1 MANVETWNSYTLGVV
16 LDTVVG
22 KNLRIFPI
30 MYKQFKH
37 IAYCFFDIKQLSG
50 ENPGLTVAPKDI
62 PGIEPSITVDG
73 YSIKWLDYNTFDF
86 STEVKTA
93 ISSAATVSA
102 SGNDIVLKDN
112 SGFAVND
119 TIYFKTDGTANSY
132 DVDGTVIAVN
142 GDGETVTVLVTSVN
156 GAAAVAS
163 TTTFKLTA
171 NQEVVRGY
179 WTRNDNDEIIRPS
192 SVYNYKEYQ
201 SYIQHFS
208 RRITFTKAEL
218 NKLYKYEGDAKAE
231 ATKRL
236 NYNIGIMFQEINKA
250 LYKGRNI
257 APGAGNQKMEMLGL
271 EEINRQKGTIVDLA
285 AAGYKGASAPTT
297 GSEMLDNFYKII
309 EECQLSGSVA
319 SNDTITLLVNDRFLT
334 ELGRFREEKIRYDRV
349 VDKLDMVLPTLA
361 TVYGDVEL
369 VRDPMLNT
377 LYNYSVAFTL
387 PKALVKLWT
396 RENQEF
402 NPKGGVTRAD
412 QSIHFYDVIN
422 NLREQKSYDMV
433 WECGLIAGG
442 MSAVQSPYF
451 MIKNFAHLE
460 DVVKTKE
467 VQ

>member
-93 ISSAATVSA
+93 ISSDTTVLAA
-102 SGNDIVLKDN
+102 GNDIVLKDN
-112 SGFAVND
+112 SGFAEND
-119 TIYFKTDGTANSY
+119 TIYFKMNADGTGH
-132 DVDGTVIAVN
+132 DIDGTVKAVN
-142 GDGETVTVLVTSVN
+142 ADGETVTVIISSVD
-156 GAAAVAS
+156 GVAAVAG
-163 TTTFKLTA
+163 TTKFQVSA
-171 NQEVVRGY
+171 DQEVVRGY
-179 WTRNDNDEIIRPS
+179 WTRNDNDEITRPS

-236 NYNIGIMFQEINKA
+236 NYNIGVMFQEINKA

-271 EEINRQKGTIVDLA
+271 EEINRQKGTIHDLSS
-285 AAGYKGASAPTT
+285 KDT
-297 GSEMLDNFYKII
+297 GSAMLDAFYKII

-442 MSAVQSPYF
+442 MSAVQSPYH
-451 MIKNFAHLE
+451 MIKNFAHKA
-460 DVVKTKE
+460 DVVE
-467 VQ
+467 VHENS

>member
-93 ISSAATVSA
+93 ISNGSVSA
-102 SGNDIVLKDN
+102 SGNSIVLKDN

-119 TIYFKTDGTANSY
+119 TIYFKTDWTANSY
-132 DVDGTVIAVN
+132 DVDGTVTAVN
-142 GDGETVTVLVTSVN
+142 SDGETVTVLITSIN
-156 GAAAVAS
+156 GVKAEAS
-163 TTTFKLTA
+163 DTFKVTA
-171 NQEVVRGY
+171 DQEVVRGY
-179 WTRNDNDEIIRPS
+179 WTRNDNDEITRPS
-192 SVYNYKEYQ
+192 SVYNYVEFQ

-236 NYNIGIMFQEINKA
+236 NYNIGVMFQEINKA

-271 EEINRQKGTIVDLA
+271 EEINRQKNTIHDLSS
-285 AAGYKGASAPTT
+285 KTT
-297 GSEMLDNFYKII
+297 GSEMLDAFYKII

-402 NPKGGVTRAD
+402 NPKWGVTRAD

-442 MSAVQSPYF
+442 MSAVQSPYH
-451 MIKNFAHLE
+451 MIKNFAHKE

-467 VQ
+467 VA

>member
-1 MANVETWNSYTLGVV
+1 MADVKTWNEYTLGVV

-86 STEVKTA
+86 STTVTA
-93 ISSAATVSA
+93 SA
-102 SGNDIVLKDN
+102 SVTVGTEVSVSLEDT
-112 SGFAVND
+112 SGLAVND
-119 TIYFKTDGTANSY
+119 TIYFKTDGTAD
-132 DVDGTVIAVN
+132 DVDA
-142 GDGETVTVLVTSVN
+142 TVTEVTSATAIKIMPTSVN
-156 GAAAVAS
+156 GAASGSGSLA
-163 TTTFKLTA
+163 A
-171 NQEVVRGY
+171 NQEAVRGY
-179 WTRNDNDEIIRPS
+179 WTRNDNDEIIRPA
-192 SVYNYKEYQ
+192 SVYSYVEFQ

-218 NKLYKYEGDAKAE
+218 NKIYKYEGDAKAE

-236 NYNIGIMFQEINKA
+236 NYNIGVMFQEINKA
-250 LYKGRNI
+250 IYKGRNI
-257 APGAGNQKMEMLGL
+257 APGANQKMEMLGL
-271 EEINRQKGTIVDLA
+271 EEINRQKNTIVDL
-285 AAGYKGASAPTT
+285 KSASFDGGTAPAT
-297 GSEMLDNFYKII
+297 GKEMLDNFYRII

-319 SNDTITLLVNDRFLT
+319 SNDTITLIVNDKFLT
-334 ELGRFREEKIRYDRV
+334 ELGRFREEKIRYDKV
-349 VDKLDMVLPTLA
+349 VDKLDMTIPTLA

-442 MSAVQSPYF
+442 MSAKQSPYY
-451 MIKNFAHLE
+451 MIKNFVHMD

>member
-1 MANVETWNSYTLGVV
+1 MANVATWNEYTLGVV

-86 STEVKTA
+86 STAVDADASVTVGTEVSVTLED
-93 ISSAATVSA
+93 T
-102 SGNDIVLKDN
+102 SGL
-112 SGFAVND
+112 AVND
-119 TIYFKTDGTANSY
+119 TIYFKTDGTGD
-132 DVDGTVIAVN
+132 DVDA
-142 GDGETVTVLVTSVN
+142 TVTEVTSATAIKIMPTSVN
-156 GAAAVAS
+156 GAAS
-163 TTTFKLTA
+163 GSGTLKDG
-171 NQEVVRGY
+171 QEAVRGY
-179 WTRNDNDEIIRPS
+179 WTRNDNDEIIRPA
-192 SVYNYKEYQ
+192 SVYSYVEFQ

-218 NKLYKYEGDAKAE
+218 NKIYKYEGDAKAE

-236 NYNIGIMFQEINKA
+236 NYNIGVMFQEINKA
-250 LYKGRNI
+250 IYKGRNV
-257 APGAGNQKMEMLGL
+257 APGANQKMEMLGL
-271 EEINRQKGTIVDLA
+271 EEINRQKNTIVDLA
-285 AAGYKGASAPTT
+285 TAGFDGAAAPAT
-297 GSEMLDNFYKII
+297 GSEMLDNFYRII

-319 SNDTITLLVNDRFLT
+319 SNDTITLIVNDKFLT
-334 ELGRFREEKIRYDRV
+334 ELGRFREEKIRYDKV
-349 VDKLDMVLPTLA
+349 VDKLDMTIPTLA

-442 MSAVQSPYF
+442 MSAKQSPYY
-451 MIKNFAHLE
+451 MIKNFAHLA
-460 DVVKTKE
+460 DVVKTQE

>member
-1 MANVETWNSYTLGVV
+1 MANVDTWNTYTLGVV

-93 ISSAATVSA
+93 ITNGSVSA

-112 SGFAVND
+112 SGFAAND

-132 DVDGTVIAVN
+132 DVDGTVLSVD
-142 GDGETVTVLVTSVN
+142 GDGETVKVLITAINGVT
-156 GAAAVAS
+156 AAAS
-163 TTTFKLTA
+163 DTFKVTA
-171 NQEVVRGY
+171 NQEVVRWY
-179 WTRNDNDEIIRPS
+179 WTRNDNDEITRPS

-236 NYNIGIMFQEINKA
+236 NYNIGVMFQEINKA

-257 APGAGNQKMEMLGL
+257 APGATQKMEMLWL
-271 EEINRQKGTIVDLA
+271 EEINRQKNTIHDLSSNA
-285 AAGYKGASAPTT
+285 T
-297 GSEMLDNFYKII
+297 GSAMLDAFYKII

-319 SNDTITLLVNDRFLT
+319 SNDTITLIVNDKFLT

-349 VDKLDMVLPTLA
+349 VDKLDMVIPTLA

-402 NPKGGVTRAD
+402 NPKGWVTRAD

-433 WECGLIAGG
+433 WECWMIAGW
-442 MSAVQSPYF
+442 MSAVQSPYH
-451 MIKNFAHLE
+451 MIKNFAHKA
-460 DVVKTKE
+460 DVVNTHS
-467 VQ
+467 VDA

>member
-1 MANVETWNSYTLGVV
+1 MANIDTNNTYTLGVV

-86 STEVKTA
+86 STSVKTA
-93 ISSAATVSA
+93 ISSDTTVLAA
-102 SGNDIVLKDN
+102 GNDIVLKDN
-112 SGFAVND
+112 SGFAEND
-119 TIYFKTDGTANSY
+119 TIYFKMNADGTGH
-132 DVDGTVIAVN
+132 DIDGTVKAVN
-142 GDGETVTVLVTSVN
+142 GDGETVTVIISSVD
-156 GAAAVAS
+156 GAAVVAG
-163 TTTFKLTA
+163 TTKFQVA
-171 NQEVVRGY
+171 ADQEVVRGY
-179 WTRNDNDEIIRPS
+179 WTRNDNDEITRPS

-271 EEINRQKGTIVDLA
+271 EEINRQNNSIHDLSSN
-285 AAGYKGASAPTT
+285 AS
-297 GSEMLDNFYKII
+297 GSAMLDAFYKII

-319 SNDTITLLVNDRFLT
+319 SNDTITLIVNDRFLT

-349 VDKLDMVLPTLA
+349 VDKLDMVIPTLA

-442 MSAVQSPYF
+442 LSAKQSPYH
-451 MIKNFAHLE
+451 MIKNFAHKPDLY
-460 DVVKTKE
+460 E
-467 VQ
+467 VHENS

>member
-1 MANVETWNSYTLGVV
+1 MANIATWNEYTLGVV

-50 ENPGLTVAPKDI
+50 ENPGLTVSPKDI

-93 ISSAATVSA
+93 IANGTVNAA
-102 SGNDIVLKDN
+102 GNDIVLKDN

-119 TIYFKTDGTANSY
+119 TIYFKTDGTANSM
-132 DVDGTVIAVN
+132 DVDGTVTAVN
-142 GDGETVTVLVTSVN
+142 GDGETVTVLISSVN
-156 GAAAVAS
+156 GAAVTAG
-163 TTTFKLTA
+163 TTAFKVTA

-179 WTRNDNDEIIRPS
+179 WTRNDNDEITRPS
-192 SVYNYKEYQ
+192 SVYNYVEFQ

-236 NYNIGIMFQEINKA
+236 NYNIGVMFQEINKA
-250 LYKGRNI
+250 IYKGRNI
-257 APGAGNQKMEMLGL
+257 APGSNAKMEMLGL
-271 EEINRQKGTIVDLA
+271 EEINRQKNTIHDLSSNA
-285 AAGYKGASAPTT
+285 T
-297 GSEMLDNFYKII
+297 GSEMLDAFYKII

-402 NPKGGVTRAD
+402 APKGWVTRAD

-442 MSAVQSPYF
+442 MSAVQSPYH
-451 MIKNFAHLE
+451 MIKNFAHKE

-467 VQ
+467 VA

>member
-1 MANVETWNSYTLGVV
+1 
-16 LDTVVG
+16 
-22 KNLRIFPI
+22 

-93 ISSAATVSA
+93 VSNGTVSA

-132 DVDGTVIAVN
+132 DVDGTVTAVN
-142 GDGETVTVLVTSVN
+142 GDGETVTVLITSVN
-156 GAAAVAS
+156 GVAAVAS
-163 TTTFKLTA
+163 STTFKVTA
-171 NQEVVRGY
+171 DQEVVRGY
-179 WTRNDNDEIIRPS
+179 WTRNDNDEITRPS
-192 SVYNYKEYQ
+192 SVYNYVEFQ

-236 NYNIGIMFQEINKA
+236 NYNIGVMFQEINKA

-271 EEINRQKGTIVDLA
+271 EEINRQKNTIHDLSS
-285 AAGYKGASAPTT
+285 KTT
-297 GSEMLDNFYKII
+297 GSEMLDAFYKII

-402 NPKGGVTRAD
+402 NPKG
-412 QSIHFYDVIN
+412 
-422 NLREQKSYDMV
+422 
-433 WECGLIAGG
+433 
-442 MSAVQSPYF
+442 
-451 MIKNFAHLE
+451 
-460 DVVKTKE
+460 
-467 VQ
+467 

>member
-93 ISSAATVSA
+93 ISSGSVSA
-102 SGNDIVLKDN
+102 SGNNIVLKDN

-132 DVDGTVIAVN
+132 DVDGTVTAVN
-142 GDGETVTVLVTSVN
+142 SDGETVTVLITSIN
-156 GAAAVAS
+156 GVKAEAS
-163 TTTFKLTA
+163 DTFKVTA
-171 NQEVVRGY
+171 DQEVVRGY
-179 WTRNDNDEIIRPS
+179 WTRNDNDEITRPS

-236 NYNIGIMFQEINKA
+236 NYNIGVMFQEINKA

-257 APGAGNQKMEMLGL
+257 APGAWNQKMEMLGL
-271 EEINRQKGTIVDLA
+271 EEINRQKGTIHDLSSKA
-285 AAGYKGASAPTT
+285 T
-297 GSEMLDNFYKII
+297 GSAMLDAFYKII

-402 NPKGGVTRAD
+402 NPKGWVTRAD

-442 MSAVQSPYF
+442 MSAVQSPYH
-451 MIKNFAHLE
+451 MIKNFAHKE
-460 DVVKTKE
+460 DVVKTQE
-467 VQ
+467 VE

>member
-1 MANVETWNSYTLGVV
+1 MANVATWNTYTLGTV
-16 LDTVVG
+16 LDTIVG
-22 KNLRIFPI
+22 RNIRMFPI

-50 ENPGLTVAPKDI
+50 EKPGLTVSPKDI

-86 STEVKTA
+86 STTLTA
-93 ISSAATVSA
+93 
-102 SGNDIVLKDN
+102 DN
-112 SGFAVND
+112 STALSSYETASLAVADSTGFAIGD
-119 TIYFKTDGTANSY
+119 TVYIKTDGTGNDIDWIVTAKA
-132 DVDGTVIAVN
+132 DATHVKIKVKTVN
-142 GDGETVTVLVTSVN
+142 GVAATASNAVTLKN
-156 GAAAVAS
+156 G
-163 TTTFKLTA
+163 
-171 NQEVVRGY
+171 QEVVRGY
-179 WTRNDNDEIIRPS
+179 WTRNDNDEIVRPAS
-192 SVYNYKEYQ
+192 TYNYKEYQ

-218 NKLYKYEGDAKAE
+218 NKVYQYEGEAKEE

-236 NYNIGIMFQEINKA
+236 NYNIGVMFQEINKA
-250 LYKGRNI
+250 IYKGKNI
-257 APGAGNQKMEMLGL
+257 APSATEKMEMLGL
-271 EEINRQKGTIVDLA
+271 EEICRQLGNIEDLSSNT
-285 AAGYKGASAPTT
+285 YED
-297 GSEMLDNFYKII
+297 EMLDAFYRII
-309 EECQLSGSVA
+309 EECQLSGAVA

-334 ELGRFREEKIRYDRV
+334 ELGRFRDEKIRYDRV
-349 VDKLDMVLPTLA
+349 VDKLDMTIPTLA

-402 NPKGGVTRAD
+402 NPKGWVTRAD

-433 WECGLIAGG
+433 WECGLIAWG
-442 MSAVQSPYF
+442 MSAVQSPYH
-451 MIKNFAHLE
+451 MIKNFAH
-460 DVVKTKE
+460 T
-467 VQ
+467 QSR

>member
-1 MANVETWNSYTLGVV
+1 MANIDTNNTYTLGVV

-86 STEVKTA
+86 STSVKTA
-93 ISSAATVSA
+93 ISSDTTVLAA
-102 SGNDIVLKDN
+102 GNDIVLKDN
-112 SGFAVND
+112 SGFAEND
-119 TIYFKTDGTANSY
+119 TIYFKMNADGTGH
-132 DVDGTVIAVN
+132 DIDGTVKAVN
-142 GDGETVTVLVTSVN
+142 GDGETVTVIISSVD
-156 GAAAVAS
+156 GAAVVAG
-163 TTTFKLTA
+163 TTKFQVA
-171 NQEVVRGY
+171 ADQEVVRGY
-179 WTRNDNDEIIRPS
+179 WTRNDNDEITRPS

-271 EEINRQKGTIVDLA
+271 EEINRQNNSIHDLSSN
-285 AAGYKGASAPTT
+285 AS
-297 GSEMLDNFYKII
+297 GSAMLDAFYKII
-309 EECQLSGSVA
+309 EECQLSWSVA
-319 SNDTITLLVNDRFLT
+319 SNDTITLIVNDRFLT

-349 VDKLDMVLPTLA
+349 VDKLDMVIPTLA

-442 MSAVQSPYF
+442 LSAKQSPYH
-451 MIKNFAHLE
+451 MIKNFAHKPDLY
-460 DVVKTKE
+460 E
-467 VQ
+467 VHENS

>member
-1 MANVETWNSYTLGVV
+1 MANVDTWNTYTLGGV

-37 IAYCFFDIKQLSG
+37 IAYCFFDIKQLSW

-86 STEVKTA
+86 STTVKTA
-93 ISSAATVSA
+93 ISNGSVSA
-102 SGNDIVLKDN
+102 SGNNIVLKDN

-132 DVDGTVIAVN
+132 DVDGTVTAVN
-142 GDGETVTVLVTSVN
+142 ADGETVTVLITSIN
-156 GAAAVAS
+156 GVKAEAS
-163 TTTFKLTA
+163 DTFKVTA
-171 NQEVVRGY
+171 DQEVVRGY
-179 WTRNDNDEIIRPS
+179 WTRNDNDEITRPS
-192 SVYNYKEYQ
+192 SVYNYTEYQ

-236 NYNIGIMFQEINKA
+236 NYNIGVMFQEINKA

-271 EEINRQKGTIVDLA
+271 EEINRQKWTIHDL
-285 AAGYKGASAPTT
+285 SSNTT
-297 GSEMLDNFYKII
+297 GSAMLDAFYKII

-442 MSAVQSPYF
+442 MSAVQSPYH
-451 MIKNFAHLE
+451 MIKNFVHKE
-460 DVVKTKE
+460 DVVKTQE

>member
-1 MANVETWNSYTLGVV
+1 MAAATWNEYTLGTV

-50 ENPGLTVAPKDI
+50 ENPGLTVSPKDI

-86 STEVKTA
+86 STEVDA
-93 ISSAATVSA
+93 SA
-102 SGNDIVLKDN
+102 SVAVGTEVSITLKDT
-112 SGFAVND
+112 SGLAVND
-119 TIYFKTDGTANSY
+119 TIYFKTDGTGD
-132 DVDGTVIAVN
+132 DVDGTVT
-142 GDGETVTVLVTSVN
+142 EVTSATAIKIMPTSVN
-156 GAAAVAS
+156 GVATAATSGSLVAW
-163 TTTFKLTA
+163 
-171 NQEVVRGY
+171 QDVVRGY
-179 WTRNDNDEIIRPS
+179 WTRNDNDEIIRPA
-192 SVYNYKEYQ
+192 SVYSYVEFQ

-218 NKLYKYEGDAKAE
+218 NKIYKYEGDAKAE

-250 LYKGRNI
+250 IYKGRNI
-257 APGAGNQKMEMLGL
+257 APGANQKMEMLGL
-271 EEINRQKGTIVDLA
+271 EEINREKGTIVDF
-285 AAGYKGASAPTT
+285 ASASFDGGTAPAT
-297 GSEMLDNFYKII
+297 GSEMLDNFYRVI

-319 SNDTITLLVNDRFLT
+319 SNDTITLLVNDKFLT

-433 WECGLIAGG
+433 WECGLIAWG
-442 MSAVQSPYF
+442 MSAKQSPYY
-451 MIKNFAHLE
+451 MIKNFVHMD

>member
-1 MANVETWNSYTLGVV
+1 L
-16 LDTVVG
+16 
-22 KNLRIFPI
+22 
-30 MYKQFKH
+30 
-37 IAYCFFDIKQLSG
+37 
-50 ENPGLTVAPKDI
+50 
-62 PGIEPSITVDG
+62 IT
-73 YSIKWLDYNTFDF
+73 
-86 STEVKTA
+86 
-93 ISSAATVSA
+93 
-102 SGNDIVLKDN
+102 
-112 SGFAVND
+112 
-119 TIYFKTDGTANSY
+119 
-132 DVDGTVIAVN
+132 AVN
-142 GDGETVTVLVTSVN
+142 GATVTAGTTAFKVT
-156 GAAAVAS
+156 AD
-163 TTTFKLTA
+163 
-171 NQEVVRGY
+171 QEVVRGY
-179 WTRNDNDEIIRPS
+179 WTRNDNDEITRPS

-236 NYNIGIMFQEINKA
+236 NYNIGVMFQEINKA

-257 APGAGNQKMEMLGL
+257 APGASQKMEMLGL
-271 EEINRQKGTIVDLA
+271 EEINRQKGTIHDL
-285 AAGYKGASAPTT
+285 SSNTT
-297 GSEMLDNFYKII
+297 GSAMLDAFYKII

-433 WECGLIAGG
+433 WECGLIA
-442 MSAVQSPYF
+442 
-451 MIKNFAHLE
+451 
-460 DVVKTKE
+460 
-467 VQ
+467 

>member
-1 MANVETWNSYTLGVV
+1 MANVPTWNTYTLGVV

-50 ENPGLTVAPKDI
+50 ENPGLTVSPKDI

-93 ISSAATVSA
+93 IASGTVSA

-132 DVDGTVIAVN
+132 DVDGTVTAVN
-142 GDGETVTVLVTSVN
+142 ADGETVTVLISSVN
-156 GAAAVAS
+156 GAAVTAG
-163 TTTFKLTA
+163 TTAFKVTA

-179 WTRNDNDEIIRPS
+179 WTRNDNDEITRPS
-192 SVYNYKEYQ
+192 SVYNYVEFQ

-236 NYNIGIMFQEINKA
+236 NYNIGVMFQEINKA
-250 LYKGRNI
+250 IYKGRNI
-257 APGAGNQKMEMLGL
+257 APGSAAKMEMLGL
-271 EEINRQKGTIVDLA
+271 EEINRQKGTIHDLSSEA
-285 AAGYKGASAPTT
+285 T
-297 GSEMLDNFYKII
+297 GSEMLDAFYKII

-402 NPKGGVTRAD
+402 APKGGVTRAD

-433 WECGLIAGG
+433 WECGMIAGG
-442 MSAVQSPYF
+442 MSAVQSPYH
-451 MIKNFAHLE
+451 MIKNFAHKA
-460 DVVKTKE
+460 DVVKTQE
-467 VQ
+467 VN

>member
-1 MANVETWNSYTLGVV
+1 MANVSTWNEYTLGVV

-93 ISSAATVSA
+93 ISNGSVSA
-102 SGNDIVLKDN
+102 SGNAIVLKDN

-132 DVDGTVIAVN
+132 DVDGTVIAVD
-142 GDGETVTVLVTSVN
+142 GDGETVTVLITSIN
-156 GAAAVAS
+156 GVAAAAS
-163 TTTFKLTA
+163 DTFKVTA
-171 NQEVVRGY
+171 DQEVVRGY
-179 WTRNDNDEIIRPS
+179 WTRNDNDEITRPS
-192 SVYNYKEYQ
+192 SVYNYVEFQ

-218 NKLYKYEGDAKAE
+218 NKIYKYEGDAKAE

-236 NYNIGIMFQEINKA
+236 NYNIGVMFQEINKA

-271 EEINRQKGTIVDLA
+271 EEINRQKGTIHDLSS
-285 AAGYKGASAPTT
+285 KTT
-297 GSEMLDNFYKII
+297 GSEMLDAFYKII

-402 NPKGGVTRAD
+402 NPKGWVTRAD

-442 MSAVQSPYF
+442 MSAVQSPYH
-451 MIKNFAHLE
+451 MIKNFAHKE

-467 VQ
+467 VA

>member
-1 MANVETWNSYTLGVV
+1 MANVETWNNYTLGVV

-93 ISSAATVSA
+93 VSNGTVSA

-132 DVDGTVIAVN
+132 DVDGTVTAVN
-142 GDGETVTVLVTSVN
+142 ADGETVTVLITSVN
-156 GAAAVAS
+156 GVTAVAS
-163 TTTFKLTA
+163 STTFKVTA
-171 NQEVVRGY
+171 DQEVVRGY
-179 WTRNDNDEIIRPS
+179 WTRNDNDEITRPS
-192 SVYNYKEYQ
+192 SVYNYVEFQ

-218 NKLYKYEGDAKAE
+218 NKVYKYEGDAKAE

-236 NYNIGIMFQEINKA
+236 NYNIGVMFQEINKA

-257 APGAGNQKMEMLGL
+257 APGATQKMEMLGL
-271 EEINRQKGTIVDLA
+271 EEINRQKGTIHDLSSQA
-285 AAGYKGASAPTT
+285 T
-297 GSEMLDNFYKII
+297 GSAMLDAFYKII

-442 MSAVQSPYF
+442 MSAVQSPYH
-451 MIKNFAHLE
+451 MIKNFTHKA
-460 DVVKTKE
+460 DIVE
-467 VQ
+467 VHENA

>member
-1 MANVETWNSYTLGVV
+1 MANVPTWNEYTLGVV

-50 ENPGLTVAPKDI
+50 ENPGLTVSPKDI

-86 STEVKTA
+86 NTTVTADNSTALVSYKTA
-93 ISSAATVSA
+93 AIAMDDVS
-102 SGNDIVLKDN
+102 GL
-112 SGFAVND
+112 AVND
-119 TIYFKTDGTANSY
+119 TIYVKTDGTG
-132 DVDGTVIAVN
+132 DDIDGYIAAEGDIDAGNKTVKITVRTVN
-142 GDGETVTVLVTSVN
+142 GV
-156 GAAAVAS
+156 AA
-163 TTTFKLTA
+163 TA
-171 NQEVVRGY
+171 TNAIVIKSGQEVVRGY
-179 WTRNDNDEIIRPS
+179 WTRNDNDEITRPS
-192 SVYNYKEYQ
+192 SVYNYIEFQ

-218 NKLYKYEGDAKAE
+218 NKIYKYEGDAKAE

-250 LYKGRNI
+250 IYKGKNI
-257 APGAGNQKMEMLGL
+257 APGAEKMEMLGL
-271 EEINRQKGTIVDLA
+271 EEINRQKGTIHDLSSNA
-285 AAGYKGASAPTT
+285 T
-297 GSEMLDNFYKII
+297 GSAMLDAFYKII

-402 NPKGGVTRAD
+402 NPKWGVTRAD

-442 MSAVQSPYF
+442 MSAKQSPYH
-451 MIKNFAHLE
+451 MIKNFAHKA
-460 DVVKTKE
+460 DIVE
-467 VQ
+467 VHENS

>member
-50 ENPGLTVAPKDI
+50 ENPGLTVTPKDI

-93 ISSAATVSA
+93 QASWSVSA
-102 SGNDIVLKDN
+102 DGNAIVLKDN

-132 DVDGTVIAVN
+132 DVDGTVTAVN
-142 GDGETVTVLVTSVN
+142 GDGETVTVKITSIN
-156 GAAAVAS
+156 GVAAAAS
-163 TTTFKLTA
+163 DTFKITA

-179 WTRNDNDEIIRPS
+179 WTRNDNDEITRPS

-236 NYNIGIMFQEINKA
+236 NYNIGVMFQEINKA

-257 APGAGNQKMEMLGL
+257 APGAAAKMEMLGL
-271 EEINRQKGTIVDLA
+271 EEINRQKNTIHDLSS
-285 AAGYKGASAPTT
+285 KTT
-297 GSEMLDNFYKII
+297 GSEMLDAFYKII

-442 MSAVQSPYF
+442 MSAVQSPYH
-451 MIKNFAHLE
+451 MIKNFAHKA
-460 DVVKTKE
+460 DVVKTQE

>member
-1 MANVETWNSYTLGVV
+1 MANIDTWNTYTLGVV

-93 ISSAATVSA
+93 QSSGSVSA
-102 SGNDIVLKDN
+102 DGNSIVLKDN

-132 DVDGTVIAVN
+132 DVDGTVTAVN
-142 GDGETVTVLVTSVN
+142 GDGETVTVKITSINGVT
-156 GAAAVAS
+156 AAAS
-163 TTTFKLTA
+163 DTFKITA

-179 WTRNDNDEIIRPS
+179 WTRNDNDEITRPS

-236 NYNIGIMFQEINKA
+236 NYNIGVMFQEINKA

-257 APGAGNQKMEMLGL
+257 APGASAKMEMLGL
-271 EEINRQKGTIVDLA
+271 EEINRQKNTIHDLSS
-285 AAGYKGASAPTT
+285 KTT
-297 GSEMLDNFYKII
+297 GSEMLDAFYKII

-319 SNDTITLLVNDRFLT
+319 SNDTITLIVNDRFLT

-349 VDKLDMVLPTLA
+349 VDKLDMVIPTLA

-442 MSAVQSPYF
+442 LSAVQSPYH
-451 MIKNFAHLE
+451 MIKNFAHKA
-460 DVVKTKE
+460 DVVNTHS
-467 VQ
+467 VDN

>member
-1 MANVETWNSYTLGVV
+1 MADVKTWNTYTLGVV

-50 ENPGLTVAPKDI
+50 ENPGLTVSPKDI

-86 STEVKTA
+86 NTTIESNNSTALTSFKTA
-93 ISSAATVSA
+93 ALSMDDV
-102 SGNDIVLKDN
+102 

-119 TIYFKTDGTANSY
+119 TLYIKPLDDWTGSEIDWYIAAAADIDVGNKT
-132 DVDGTVIAVN
+132 VKITVRTVN
-142 GDGETVTVLVTSVN
+142 GVAATTSNAVTIKK
-156 GAAAVAS
+156 G
-163 TTTFKLTA
+163 
-171 NQEVVRGY
+171 QEVVRGY
-179 WTRNDNDEIIRPS
+179 WTRNDNDEITRPS
-192 SVYNYKEYQ
+192 SVYNYTEFQ

-236 NYNIGIMFQEINKA
+236 NYNIGVMFQEINKA
-250 LYKGRNI
+250 IYKGRNI
-257 APGAGNQKMEMLGL
+257 APGSSAKMEMLGL
-271 EEINRQKGTIVDLA
+271 EEINRQKNTIHDLSSNTS
-285 AAGYKGASAPTT
+285 GSA
-297 GSEMLDNFYKII
+297 MLDAFYKII

-402 NPKGGVTRAD
+402 APKGGVTRAD

-433 WECGLIAGG
+433 WECGMIAGG
-442 MSAVQSPYF
+442 MSAKQSPYH
-451 MIKNFAHLE
+451 MIKNFAHKPDLY
-460 DVVKTKE
+460 E
-467 VQ
+467 VHENN

>member
-1 MANVETWNSYTLGVV
+1 MANVDTWNTYTLGVV

-93 ISSAATVSA
+93 VSNGTVSA

-132 DVDGTVIAVN
+132 DVDGTVTAVN
-142 GDGETVTVLVTSVN
+142 GDGETVTVLITAVN
-156 GAAAVAS
+156 GVAAVAS
-163 TTTFKLTA
+163 STTFKVTA

-179 WTRNDNDEIIRPS
+179 WTRNDNDEITRPS

-236 NYNIGIMFQEINKA
+236 NYNIGVMFQEINKA

-257 APGAGNQKMEMLGL
+257 APGATQKMEMLGL
-271 EEINRQKGTIVDLA
+271 EEINRQKGTIHDLSSQA
-285 AAGYKGASAPTT
+285 T
-297 GSEMLDNFYKII
+297 GSAMLDAFYKII

-442 MSAVQSPYF
+442 MSAVQSPYH
-451 MIKNFAHLE
+451 MIKNFAHKA
-460 DVVKTKE
+460 DIVE
-467 VQ
+467 VHENA

>member
-1 MANVETWNSYTLGVV
+1 MANIATWNEYTLGVV

-50 ENPGLTVAPKDI
+50 ENPGLTVSPKDI

-93 ISSAATVSA
+93 IANGTVNAA
-102 SGNDIVLKDN
+102 GNDIVLKDN

-119 TIYFKTDGTANSY
+119 TIYFKTDGTANSM
-132 DVDGTVIAVN
+132 DVDGTVTAVN
-142 GDGETVTVLVTSVN
+142 GDGETVTVLISSVN
-156 GAAAVAS
+156 GAAVTAG
-163 TTTFKLTA
+163 TTAFKVTA

-179 WTRNDNDEIIRPS
+179 WTRNDNDEITRPS
-192 SVYNYKEYQ
+192 SVYNYVEFQ

-236 NYNIGIMFQEINKA
+236 NYNIGVMFQEINKA
-250 LYKGRNI
+250 IYKGRNI
-257 APGAGNQKMEMLGL
+257 APGSNAKMEMLGL
-271 EEINRQKGTIVDLA
+271 EEINRQKNTIHDLSSNA
-285 AAGYKGASAPTT
+285 T
-297 GSEMLDNFYKII
+297 GSEMLDAFYKII

-402 NPKGGVTRAD
+402 APKGGVTRAD

-442 MSAVQSPYF
+442 MSAVQSPYH
-451 MIKNFAHLE
+451 MIKNFAHKE

-467 VQ
+467 VA

>member
-1 MANVETWNSYTLGVV
+1 MANVDTWNTYTLGVV

-50 ENPGLTVAPKDI
+50 ENPGLTVSPKDI

-93 ISSAATVSA
+93 VSNGTVSA

-119 TIYFKTDGTANSY
+119 TIYFKTDGTSNSY
-132 DVDGTVIAVN
+132 DVDGTVTAVN
-142 GDGETVTVLVTSVN
+142 GDGETVTVMITAVN
-156 GAAAVAS
+156 WVAAVAS
-163 TTTFKLTA
+163 STTFKVTA
-171 NQEVVRGY
+171 NQEVVRWY
-179 WTRNDNDEIIRPS
+179 WTRNDNDEITRPS

-236 NYNIGIMFQEINKA
+236 NYNIGVMFQEINKA
-250 LYKGRNI
+250 IYKGRNV
-257 APGAGNQKMEMLGL
+257 APGASQKMEMLWL
-271 EEINRQKGTIVDLA
+271 EEINRQKNTIHDLSSNA
-285 AAGYKGASAPTT
+285 TWSA
-297 GSEMLDNFYKII
+297 MLDAFYKII

-319 SNDTITLLVNDRFLT
+319 SNDTITLIVNDKFLT

-349 VDKLDMVLPTLA
+349 VDKLDMVIPTLA

-402 NPKGGVTRAD
+402 NPKGWVTRAD

-433 WECGLIAGG
+433 WECWMIAGW
-442 MSAVQSPYF
+442 MSAVQSPYH
-451 MIKNFAHLE
+451 MIKNFAHKA
-460 DVVKTKE
+460 DIVE
-467 VQ
+467 VHENS

>member
-1 MANVETWNSYTLGVV
+1 MANIETPNTYTLGVV

-86 STEVKTA
+86 TTAVKTA
-93 ISSAATVSA
+93 ISSDTTVLAA
-102 SGNDIVLKDN
+102 GNDIVLKDN
-112 SGFAVND
+112 SGFAEND
-119 TIYFKTDGTANSY
+119 TIYFKMNADGTGH
-132 DVDGTVIAVN
+132 DIDGTVKAVN
-142 GDGETVTVLVTSVN
+142 GDGETVTVIISSVD
-156 GAAAVAS
+156 GAAVVAG
-163 TTTFKLTA
+163 TTKFQVA
-171 NQEVVRGY
+171 ADQEVVRGY
-179 WTRNDNDEIIRPS
+179 WTRNDNDEITRPS

-271 EEINRQKGTIVDLA
+271 EEINRQNNSIHDLSSN
-285 AAGYKGASAPTT
+285 AS
-297 GSEMLDNFYKII
+297 GSAMLDAFYKII

-319 SNDTITLLVNDRFLT
+319 SNDTITLIVNDRFLT

-349 VDKLDMVLPTLA
+349 VDKLDMVIPTLA

-442 MSAVQSPYF
+442 LSAKQSPYH
-451 MIKNFAHLE
+451 MIKNFAHKPDLY
-460 DVVKTKE
+460 E
-467 VQ
+467 VHENS

>member
-1 MANVETWNSYTLGVV
+1 
-16 LDTVVG
+16 
-22 KNLRIFPI
+22 

-50 ENPGLTVAPKDI
+50 ENPGLTVSPKDI

-93 ISSAATVSA
+93 IASGTVSA

-132 DVDGTVIAVN
+132 DVDGTVTAVN
-142 GDGETVTVLVTSVN
+142 ADGETVTVLISSVN
-156 GAAAVAS
+156 GAAVTAG
-163 TTTFKLTA
+163 TTAFKVTA

-179 WTRNDNDEIIRPS
+179 WTRNDNDEITRPS
-192 SVYNYKEYQ
+192 SVYNYVEFQ

-236 NYNIGIMFQEINKA
+236 NYNIGVMFQEINKA
-250 LYKGRNI
+250 IYKGRNI
-257 APGAGNQKMEMLGL
+257 APGSAAKMEMLGL
-271 EEINRQKGTIVDLA
+271 EEINRQKGTIHDLSSEA
-285 AAGYKGASAPTT
+285 T
-297 GSEMLDNFYKII
+297 GSEMLDAFYKII

-402 NPKGGVTRAD
+402 APKGGVTRAD

-433 WECGLIAGG
+433 WECGMIAGG
-442 MSAVQSPYF
+442 MSAVQSPYH
-451 MIKNFAHLE
+451 MIKNFAHKA
-460 DVVKTKE
+460 DVVKTQE
-467 VQ
+467 VN